1 MLRRRPLSAASAVG
15 VVLVL
20 LIIAVLAR
28 RVLPGPASSSPT
40 QTAQASAS
48 ASRSAT
54 ETATQA
60 SATSTA
66 STTPAGPTHIWLI
79 VFENRSYGEVIGN
92 RSAPYFNELA
102 ARFALATSYHA
113 VARPSQPNYLAL
125 ISGSTQGV
133 RDNEVHTLTAPTLL
147 DQLDVAQRSWR
158 VFAENVP
165 SGCFTGAS
173 ASGGPDGA
181 GTYARKHEPAISFR
195 SVSSNPARCMRITNL
210 SAFDPGA
217 AADFTLVVP
226 NLCHSMHDCSTAE
239 GDRWLASFAP
249 RIVDS
254 AAWRSGGILLITF
267 DEADGRDASQ
277 HIPLII
283 ASPLAAPGTRIT
295 QTATHYGLLRTIENA
310 WGLPCL
316 ALSCASKA
324 IPLPGR

>member
-40 QTAQASAS
+40 QTAQSSAS
-48 ASRSAT
+48 ASRTAT
-54 ETATQA
+54 ETASQT

-66 STTPAGPTHIWLI
+66 STAPVGPTHIWLI
-79 VFENRSYGEVIGN
+79 VFENRSYGEVIGS

-102 ARFALATSYHA
+102 ARFALATNYHA

-133 RDNEVHTLTAPTLL
+133 TDNEAHTLTAPTLL

-195 SVSSNPARCMRITNL
+195 SVSSDPARCMRITNL

-217 AADFTLVVP
+217 ADFNLVIP

-239 GDRWLASFAP
+239 GDHWLASFAP

-254 AAWRSGGILLITF
+254 AAWRSGGVLLITF

-277 HIPLII
+277 HVPLII
-283 ASPLAAPGTRIT
+283 ASPRAAPGTRIT
-295 QTATHYGLLRTIENA
+295 QAATHYGLLRTIENA

-316 ALSCASKA
+316 AQSCASNP

>member
-28 RVLPGPASSSPT
+28 RVLPGPASSLPT
-40 QTAQASAS
+40 PTAQSSAS
-48 ASRSAT
+48 ASRTAT
-54 ETATQA
+54 ETAKQT

-66 STTPAGPTHIWLI
+66 STAAGPTHIWLI
-79 VFENRSYGEVIGN
+79 VLENRSYGEVIGN

-102 ARFALATSYHA
+102 ARFALATNYHA

-133 RDNEVHTLTAPTLL
+133 TDNGAYTLTAPTLL

-158 VFAENVP
+158 IFAENVP

-173 ASGGPDGA
+173 GSGGPDGQ

-195 SVSSNPARCMRITNL
+195 SVSADPARCMRITNL

-217 AADFTLVVP
+217 ADFSLVIP

-254 AAWRSGGILLITF
+254 AEWRSGGILLITF

-277 HIPLII
+277 HVPLIV

-295 QTATHYGLLRTIENA
+295 QAATHYGLLRTIENA
-310 WGLPCL
+310 WRLPCL
-316 ALSCASKA
+316 AQSCASNA

>member
-15 VVLVL
+15 VVFVL

-28 RVLPGPASSSPT
+28 RVLPGPVSASPT
-40 QTAQASAS
+40 QTAQSSAS
-48 ASRSAT
+48 ASRTAT
-54 ETATQA
+54 ETASQT

-66 STTPAGPTHIWLI
+66 RTAAAGPTHIWLI

-102 ARFALATSYHA
+102 ARFALATDYHA

-125 ISGSTQGV
+125 VSGSTQGV
-133 RDNEVHTLTAPTLL
+133 TDNEIHTLTALTLL
-147 DQLDVAQRSWR
+147 DQLDVTQRSWR

-165 SGCFTGAS
+165 SGCFSGAS

-195 SVSSNPARCMRITNL
+195 SVSSDPARCMRITNL

-217 AADFTLVVP
+217 ADFNLVIP

-239 GDRWLASFAP
+239 GDRWLAGFAP

-295 QTATHYGLLRTIENA
+295 QAATHYGLLRTIENA

-316 ALSCASKA
+316 AQSCASKA
-324 IPLPGR
+324 IPFPGR